1 MVRFETDCEYAPAHD
16 FLSKMAFITK
26 LSMEKDSLEADSP
39 PPTEAAENIQLPVQ
53 NEVKQAEKTVSHT
66 SGNSIISVNVAKLD
80 KLMDLIGELVI
91 SEAMVIHNPDLK
103 GLELDGFQKAAQRLR
118 KITSE
123 MQDMVMSIRMVPLT
137 TTFQKMNRIV
147 RDMCKKLDKEVELKI
162 IGDETEVDKNIIEH
176 ISDPLMHLVRNSLDH
191 GIESVADRKAAGKN
205 EIGTITLEAKNE
217 GSEVQVSVRDDGKGL
232 NKEKILA
239 RAKENGL
246 LTKPVSEMSDREIY
260 SLVFLPGFSTKEKIT
275 EFSGRGVG
283 MDVVVKNIEMVGGRV
298 IVESEPGRG
307 CINTMKFPITLAII
321 EGMNIR
327 VGSSRYTI
335 PITDIKQS
343 FRPRAEEIITD
354 PDAHEMLMVRGCAY
368 PVIRLHELFSV
379 EPDTRDLCSG
389 IIIMAE
395 SGERSFCIFVDELLG
410 QQEVVVKAL
419 PAYVKKSRGLAGCT
433 LLGDGQIS
441 LILDTGSLD
450 GLKTVHDE

>member
-1 MVRFETDCEYAPAHD
+1 M
-16 FLSKMAFITK
+16 
-26 LSMEKDSLEADSP
+26 
-39 PPTEAAENIQLPVQ
+39 
-53 NEVKQAEKTVSHT
+53 
-66 SGNSIISVNVAKLD
+66 
-80 KLMDLIGELVI
+80 
-91 SEAMVIHNPDLK
+91 
-103 GLELDGFQKAAQRLR
+103 
-118 KITSE
+118 
-123 MQDMVMSIRMVPLT
+123 
-137 TTFQKMNRIV
+137 
-147 RDMCKKLDKEVELKI
+147 
-162 IGDETEVDKNIIEH
+162 
-176 ISDPLMHLVRNSLDH
+176 
-191 GIESVADRKAAGKN
+191 ADRKAAGKN

-343 FRPRAEEIITD
+343 FRPRAEEIEKWT
-354 PDAHEMLMVRGCAY
+354 
-368 PVIRLHELFSV
+368 
-379 EPDTRDLCSG
+379 
-389 IIIMAE
+389 
-395 SGERSFCIFVDELLG
+395 
-410 QQEVVVKAL
+410 K
-419 PAYVKKSRGLAGCT
+419 
-433 LLGDGQIS
+433 
-441 LILDTGSLD
+441 
-450 GLKTVHDE
+450 